1 MQMHTPTMSA
11 RTPSMTSVDRDK
23 EKATDALSDAESQ
36 HISEQPAEA
45 AVTYPEGGLEAWTVI
60 FGASLSF
67 FATFGFV
74 NSYGVFQDYYQ
85 TTLLNKS
92 SSSTISLIG
101 AIQLFIM
108 YGGGPVV
115 GRLYD
120 AYGTDVLIPVGS
132 LITVFS
138 LMMVS
143 LAQENQPYQLFLSQG
158 ILFGI
163 GISLIFNPALAVASH
178 WFKRKRAYAIGIVAA
193 GSALGGVV
201 YPIMLQRL
209 IPRVGFGWAVRIA
222 AFLTLAC
229 LGVGC
234 LTIRTR
240 LPLSRRVSLR
250 GLIDLDGFRELDYVL
265 TGIGS
270 FLVFYAL
277 FTPYFYMELYAD
289 SQGVSSNIAAYL
301 LPIINAWGVPSRV
314 LPGMLADKFGALNVL
329 VPCTLVC
336 GIFVLG
342 LWLTAHTAASIIVFS
357 SIYGLCIGAFVSLL
371 PAHVASISPIEKFGA
386 RLGSIYMLVAISTL
400 VGTPTAG
407 AFVKTTDQSHFNN
420 LIVFTGVLIVVGG
433 VLLALAGVAA
443 RRKRHSTGGRA

>member
-1 MQMHTPTMSA
+1 MNQDM
-11 RTPSMTSVDRDK
+11 
-23 EKATDALSDAESQ
+23 EKSTDSDSELQ
-36 HISEQPAEA
+36 RVSEQQADIGP
-45 AVTYPEGGLEAWTVI
+45 VTVEPHPEGGLQAWTVI
-60 FGASLSF
+60 FGAALSF

-74 NSYGVFQDYYQ
+74 NSFGVFQDYYQ

-101 AIQLFIM
+101 AIQLFFM
-108 YGGGPVV
+108 YGAGPIV
-115 GRLYD
+115 GRIYD
-120 AYGTDVLIPVGS
+120 AYGTNILLPLGTV
-132 LITVFS
+132 ITVFS

-143 LAQENQPYQLFLSQG
+143 LAQENKPYQLFLSQG

-193 GSALGGVV
+193 GSAMGGVV

-222 AFLTLAC
+222 AFVTLVC

-250 GLIDLDGFRELDYVL
+250 GLVDLDGFRELDYVL
-265 TGIGS
+265 TGVGS

-277 FTPYFYMELYAD
+277 FTPYFYMELYAE
-289 SQGVSSNIAAYL
+289 SQGVSPNISTYL

-314 LPGMLADKFGALNVL
+314 LPGMLADKIGALNVL
-329 VPCTLVC
+329 VPCTLIC

-342 LWLTAHTAASIIVFS
+342 LWLTAHTTASIIAFS
-357 SIYGLCIGAFVSLL
+357 SIYGLCIGAFVSLI
-371 PAHVASISPIEKFGA
+371 PAHVANISPMEKFGA
-386 RLGSIYMLVAISTL
+386 RLGSIYLLVAVSTL

-407 AFVKTTDQSHFNN
+407 AFVTTIDQSNFDN
-420 LIVFTGVLIVVGG
+420 LIIFTGVLILVGG
-433 VLLALAGVAA
+433 LLLLLAGLAA
-443 RRKRHSTGGRA
+443 RWKKHSAEVRA